1 VIIDPHSTRSAWRRF
16 PRKRKR
22 KKAPDLAEQ
31 WRKEENEKGGT
42 LPPMTSQQSSL
53 ELCLA
58 TSSRVNTLGDD
69 DIFFLSPKKS
79 REGGRGRRE
88 WWVDGV
94 WISPSRD
101 REGGRE
107 GELIGVGVVLRCGRF
122 WTGPPV
128 ILG

>member
-1 VIIDPHSTRSAWRRF
+1 MQLKREAQIRSNCDTDNSYDEGRRTQVIIDPHSTRSAWRRF

-58 TSSRVNTLGDD
+58 TSSRVNTLDDD
-69 DIFFLSPKKS
+69 DIFLSPKKS

-88 WWVDGV
+88 WFG
-94 WISPSRD
+94 SLRAESR
-101 REGGRE
+101 REE
-107 GELIGVGVVLRCGRF
+107 EKEN
-122 WTGPPV
+122 
-128 ILG
+128 

>member
-1 VIIDPHSTRSAWRRF
+1 MQLKREAQIRSNCDTDNSYDEGRRTQVIIDPHSTRSAWRRF

-58 TSSRVNTLGDD
+58 TSSRVNTLDDD
-69 DIFFLSPKKS
+69 DIFLSPKKS

-88 WWVDGV
+88 
-94 WISPSRD
+94 
-101 REGGRE
+101 
-107 GELIGVGVVLRCGRF
+107 
-122 WTGPPV
+122 
-128 ILG
+128 